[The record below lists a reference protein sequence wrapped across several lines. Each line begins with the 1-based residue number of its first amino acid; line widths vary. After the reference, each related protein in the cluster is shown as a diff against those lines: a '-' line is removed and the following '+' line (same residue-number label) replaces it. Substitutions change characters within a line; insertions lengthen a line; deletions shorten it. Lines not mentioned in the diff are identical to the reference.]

1 MAKNPP
7 ADSIAGKAR
16 RTTVRAW
23 LETKF
28 PGLVTDE
35 MVEVFLAEADAE
47 HDLEGRV
54 S

>member
-1 MAKNPP
+1 MAPP

-16 RTTVRAW
+16 RTSIRAW
-23 LETKF
+23 LESMF

-35 MVEVFLAEADAE
+35 MVEAFIAEQDAE
-47 HDLEGRV
+47 QDLEGRV